1 MASPYLSKLDILIDL
16 YLTLNARSGEEAK
29 PRARPRLVFQP
40 QWCRYHYH
48 IDHHDVV

>member
-29 PRARPRLVFQP
+29 PRRGRASFFNRSDAA
-40 QWCRYHYH
+40 
-48 IDHHDVV
+48 ITITSITMM